1 MLKRQLLT
9 AIAEQLIPHNTEPC
23 PYDPTCPYSGPGWC
37 AAPAKEREARQQE
50 VLEQTQE
57 EHLFAYIDE
66 DASPWP
72 CACVSLG
79 LGMSIEAALK
89 ELEEED
95 GGKAQMLDML
105 S

>member
-9 AIAEQLIPHNTEPC
+9 AIAEQLIPHNPEPC

-50 VLEQTQE
+50 VLEAAIE
-57 EHLFAYIDE
+57 EHVIAYIDE

-72 CACVSLG
+72 CANIKPG
-79 LGMSIEAALK
+79 LGMTIEEALK
-89 ELEEED
+89 ELCE
-95 GGKAQMLDML
+95 